1 MLESNGDNTHSG
13 TFVVPQTLGCHH
25 FAVNALS
32 HDTLNDDVAPYDSE
46 TWILPVRARSGGPAS
61 R

>member
-1 MLESNGDNTHSG
+1 M
-13 TFVVPQTLGCHH
+13 VPQTLGCHH